1 MWRLTSFTYIFIL
14 IMIGVA
20 IVAPFDLSDNERG
33 IILKCVLPFILMREK
48 TNWNHKRK
56 KP

>member
-1 MWRLTSFTYIFIL
+1 
-14 IMIGVA
+14 MIGVA